1 MCGNMKS
8 ELAMQMYVD
17 ELQQVRRTVCSTISR
32 YHWVELSSKD
42 KSCSSRRYQGR
53 IELPKAARGHATSN
67 SANIDSIVL
76 NVTKN
81 RDPRA
86 VRPPMP

>member
-1 MCGNMKS
+1 MVERSYVVRLYRQFLIFFFFSGQQAYSSTVTQFTKLCMVGLCR
-8 ELAMQMYVD
+8 EL
-17 ELQQVRRTVCSTISR
+17 
-32 YHWVELSSKD
+32 WW
-42 KSCSSRRYQGR
+42 QGR
-53 IELPKAARGHATSN
+53 IEPPKAARGHATSN

-86 VRPPMP
+86 ACKTAHT